1 MAWGVLIAMGVS
13 AAYNAYQQHESG
25 QAAKKVGTAQ
35 EAAANDAADI
45 SDYNAQVADE
55 QAADATARGTEQ
67 ENKFRAGVRGIIGT
81 QRAGFAGNG
90 VDVGFGS
97 SVDVQGDAAYLGELD
112 ALQIRTNA
120 AREAWGYQV
129 QAEDLRKSA
138 AVQRKTG
145 QNAALAGQNAATA
158 ANYQAVGTV
167 IGGATSLLTS
177 RYGFGRTA
185 ATTPSANG
193 SLVGG

>member
-13 AAYNAYQQHESG
+13 AAYNAYSQHKAGS
-25 QAAKKVGTAQ
+25 AAKDVGLAQ
-35 EAAANDAADI
+35 QAAANDQASI
-45 SDYNAQVADE
+45 SDYNAQVADL
-55 QAADATARGTEQ
+55 QASDAVTRGTQQ

-129 QAEDLRKSA
+129 QAQDLRKQA
-138 AVQRKTG
+138 EVQRKTG
-145 QNAALAGQNAATA
+145 ANAALAGQNAQTA

-167 IGGATSLLTS
+167 IGGATSLLGS

-185 ATTPSANG
+185 GTTSSANG